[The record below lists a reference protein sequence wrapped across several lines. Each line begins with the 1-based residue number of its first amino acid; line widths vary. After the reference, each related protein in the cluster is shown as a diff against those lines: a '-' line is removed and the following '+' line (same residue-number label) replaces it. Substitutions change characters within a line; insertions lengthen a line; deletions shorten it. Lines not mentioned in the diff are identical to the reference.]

1 MQFGQNRRDFIT
13 LLGGAAA
20 AWPLAARAQPPPMP
34 VIGFIR
40 STTAADAENLV
51 IAFRRGLRE
60 AGFIEGQNVV
70 VEYRWGEN
78 QADRLPA
85 LVADLIRRPLA
96 VIVGNITAAQAAK
109 AATTTVPIVFA
120 IGSDPV
126 RAGLVANLNRPG
138 SNVTGVVFFGA
149 DLGAKRLEQL
159 RQFVPRRRR
168 LPCSRIPTLLVPR
181 RSEKRCRP
189 RRKRSGSHSSL
200 SMSRTSAKSKQH
212 LR

>member
-20 AWPLAARAQPPPMP
+20 AWPLAARAQQPPMP